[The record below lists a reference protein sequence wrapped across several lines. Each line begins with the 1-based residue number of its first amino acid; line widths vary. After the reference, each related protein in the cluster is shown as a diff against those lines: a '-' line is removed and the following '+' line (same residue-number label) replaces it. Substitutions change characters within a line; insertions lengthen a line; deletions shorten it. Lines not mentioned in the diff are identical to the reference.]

1 LCCKNTIVLSCPIS
15 LQQKPNKKLVTATA
29 LNNKGYIEAITL
41 GVTADNINNA
51 EDGKMLAVDATFSVD
66 TFVNSEIL
74 H

>member
-1 LCCKNTIVLSCPIS
+1 MRIDFLCPMS
-15 LQQKPNKKLVTATA
+15 LFYRDTLDVTATA

-66 TFVNSEIL
+66 TLTIL
-74 H
+74 KVPPA